1 MDARPPYEQLH
12 RGRMK
17 YDLVTVKV
25 HPRCESILA
34 SFVSAGV
41 ARNLNPARS
50 DVRTAD
56 FAVKLDRDQ
65 QADFVVCKRSVKAKT
80 TRIPIWWMTE
90 QLISNE
96 QVRGAKPALL

>member
-1 MDARPPYEQLH
+1 MLFVGKLEVQRGAAVVFPSACTAQFLQPAAPEMDARPPYEQLH

-50 DVRTAD
+50 DA
-56 FAVKLDRDQ
+56 A
-65 QADFVVCKRSVKAKT
+65 
-80 TRIPIWWMTE
+80 
-90 QLISNE
+90 
-96 QVRGAKPALL
+96 ALQILP

>member
-50 DVRTAD
+50 DA
-56 FAVKLDRDQ
+56 A
-65 QADFVVCKRSVKAKT
+65 
-80 TRIPIWWMTE
+80 
-90 QLISNE
+90 
-96 QVRGAKPALL
+96 ALQILP